1 VPLTNAVP
9 GWTLVMPAGTAQL
22 WNFIF
27 TTVSD
32 GDPYPISGATW
43 EYVVRA
49 SPGSGGSPLIE
60 VTTIAGPG
68 GVLTVTATTALSQVQ
83 MDLYPSATVSLAP
96 GSYYH
101 ALWMNPGTSAAYSWF
116 TGLLQIEAASQP

>member
-27 TTVSD
+27 TTVAT
-32 GDPYPISGATW
+32 GNPYPISGATW
-43 EYVVRA
+43 EYVVRT

-60 VTTIAGPG
+60 VTTTVGPDG
-68 GVLTVTATTALSQVQ
+68 LLTVTSTAALSQVA
-83 MDLYPSATVSLAP
+83 MDLYPAATMSLSP
-96 GSYYH
+96 GSYFH
-101 ALWMNPGTSAAYSWF
+101 ALWMNPGTNAAYSWF
-116 TGLLQIEAASQP
+116 TGLLQIESASQP